1 MKGIQEFLKDLETNE
16 ELAKEFEGVEKEED
30 VVKLAKEKG
39 YEFTKEDYMDAQMNL
54 VSGGIGIGDVIKRGG
69 ELFQSAVQDNEW
81 EDLGEGMY
89 RNRSNGEF
97 WDSVHGSLRKK
108 NGYWITNYRG

>member
-30 VVKLAKEKG
+30 IVKLAKEKG

-54 VSGGIGIGDVIKRGG
+54 VSGGGIGEFI
-69 ELFQSAVQDNEW
+69 QSVVSRNDNEW
-81 EDLGEGMY
+81 EDLGKGMF
-89 RNRSNGEF
+89 RNRRNGTF
-97 WDSVHGSLRKK
+97 WDSAHASLRDE
-108 NGYWITNYRG
+108 NGYWTTNYRG